1 MKNNKQIVLL
11 STIFVLVFLSGA
23 MVMRVWD
30 TYRAYKNLSAEQ
42 LVPGQKTDSLLMVNM
57 EKADLPADMREA
69 EPEPEPELATS
80 TQLAKIN
87 IPGLERVI
95 SRTGHVVEV
104 EDGKGPSDTVVDI
117 GDAKYVTLPVR
128 PATPQDQAAAQS
140 QISMIAAPVE
150 VKLIRSLDE
159 YKEFKRYARGT
170 YPQANFKKEQVVVL
184 ESTSNLPDKMFE
196 IQDVYPEKDKYVV
209 TYRVSVFGLDK
220 KINTHT
226 AALMPR
232 TDLPIQLK
240 QVL

>member
-1 MKNNKQIVLL
+1 MVLL
-11 STIFVLVFLSGA
+11 CTVFVLVFLSGA
-23 MVMRVWD
+23 MAMRVWD
-30 TYRAYKNLSAEQ
+30 SYRAYKKLSAEQ
-42 LVPGQKTDSLLMVNM
+42 LVPGQKTDSLLIVNM
-57 EKADLPADMREA
+57 DKADLPEDMSEAD
-69 EPEPEPELATS
+69 PEPEPELATE

-87 IPGLERVI
+87 IPGLEGIV
-95 SRTGHVVEV
+95 SRTGHTVAVEEEKLPSNTPV
-104 EDGKGPSDTVVDI
+104 ELGNADYI
-117 GDAKYVTLPVR
+117 TLPVK
-128 PATPQDQAAAQS
+128 PATPQDQLAAQS
-140 QISMIAAPVE
+140 QISMITAPVA

-159 YKEFKRYARGT
+159 YKEFKRNARGT

-226 AALMPR
+226 AALMPK